1 MKQLEDLINKDVLT
15 VTTKTV
21 GENIKDAKVLDDT
34 VIRPVKNAYAK
45 NGGIA
50 VLKGN
55 LAPDGCVVKRSA
67 VAPEMLKSS
76 TIARVFD
83 SEEDA
88 IAAIYG
94 GKIKPGDC
102 VVIRY
107 EGPMG
112 GPGMREM
119 LSPTSAICGMGLDK
133 TVALITDGRFSG
145 ATRGAAIGHI
155 SPEAARGGPI
165 AFVQDGD
172 RIDIDINNGTINLA
186 VDDGQLKARKE
197 NWQKPQP
204 KITEGYLARYA
215 RNVLSA
221 SEGAIVK

>member
-1 MKQLEDLINKDVLT
+1 MNCLSEALGMALRWNGTIPAVYSSRVRLAKETGVAIMKLVEEQIRPSDILTQEAFENALTVDMALGCSTNSVLHLTAIANEAKAKFDLSLVNKISQRTPNLCKLSPAGEHHVEDLHRAGGVYAVMKQLEDLINKDVLT

-94 GKIKPGDC
+94 GK
-102 VVIRY
+102 
-107 EGPMG
+107 
-112 GPGMREM
+112 
-119 LSPTSAICGMGLDK
+119 
-133 TVALITDGRFSG
+133 
-145 ATRGAAIGHI
+145 
-155 SPEAARGGPI
+155 
-165 AFVQDGD
+165 
-172 RIDIDINNGTINLA
+172 
-186 VDDGQLKARKE
+186 
-197 NWQKPQP
+197 
-204 KITEGYLARYA
+204 
-215 RNVLSA
+215 
-221 SEGAIVK
+221 